1 THANGK
7 ITLCV
12 EQVFKKVVGENHC
25 GNPLV
30 TDVRRPPATRCRKG
44 PEQELME
51 FVLLPDELLKP
62 DVVSGSW
69 RCSCSD
75 FPQ

>member
-1 THANGK
+1 M
-7 ITLCV
+7 
-12 EQVFKKVVGENHC
+12 
-25 GNPLV
+25 
-30 TDVRRPPATRCRKG
+30 RRPPAARCRKG

-51 FVLLPDELLKP
+51 FVLQPDELLKP